1 MDNAL
6 LCIPYNQT
14 NIQKLFEKKNVKA
27 EKKQTLQREK
37 VLYYYKRYLCG
48 PSCLR
53 SFKLFRYYDIHNTE
67 KIEDM
72 QSSERETDERAIQ

>member
-14 NIQKLFEKKNVKA
+14 NKQKLFEKNNVKA

-37 VLYYYKRYLCG
+37 V
-48 PSCLR
+48 
-53 SFKLFRYYDIHNTE
+53 DI
-67 KIEDM
+67 
-72 QSSERETDERAIQ
+72 SAICVGHLA